1 MASWQVQQLAATL
14 AEDQQ
19 LRTSFRRD
27 PEAALQS
34 GNFELSTDELEALGM
49 VKWSEM
55 DDEEM
60 LVRLRGAAARGTHQ
74 TA

>member
-1 MASWQVQQLAATL
+1 MASLQVQRLAAAL

-19 LRTSFRRD
+19 FRATFRED
-27 PEAALQS
+27 PVVAVRSS
-34 GNFELSTDELEALGM
+34 GYDLGSNELEALRG

>member
-14 AEDQQ
+14 AEDKQ

-27 PEAALQS
+27 PQAALQS
-34 GNFELSTDELEALGM
+34 GGFELGPDELEALRM